1 MRIGWVRN
9 YIGGVGMGVGKRDG
23 VEDDMRGWREW
34 GHGGE
39 WWSLYGCGLAGWK
52 RRGGGQSWWVQ

>member
-23 VEDDMRGWREW
+23 VEDDMRGWGEW
-34 GHGGE
+34 GDGGE
-39 WWSLYGCGLAGWK
+39 W
-52 RRGGGQSWWVQ
+52 